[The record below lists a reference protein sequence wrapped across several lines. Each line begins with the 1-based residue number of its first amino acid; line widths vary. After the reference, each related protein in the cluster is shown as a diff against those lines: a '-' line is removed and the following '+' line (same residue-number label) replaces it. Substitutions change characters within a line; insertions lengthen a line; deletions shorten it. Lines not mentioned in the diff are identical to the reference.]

1 MGSKADDY
9 FTAEIRNRVFQ
20 IKRLA
25 TMPQVIWQLMDTLA
39 DDRSSASTVEKVIE
53 SDPALASKVLSLAN
67 SAYYSPRQE
76 VVTIE
81 RAVVI
86 IGYEE
91 LYLLAVGATLAEVFN
106 IRSVPAEF
114 DGEGLW
120 LHCLAVSW
128 LARELAVAACYPAPM
143 EIMVAG
149 LLHDLGKLVLAT
161 YLKKE
166 LNKIINLV
174 KNGVPYYLAEE
185 QFGLGHTSVGYW
197 LARHWSLPESH
208 TDIIRD
214 HHTPRPDGPHFTGTC
229 LVLLADQLVKALGI
243 GLIHKARPV
252 YLSAALEATNLTKAR
267 LRTEVKRFKR
277 EIPALTDRWKQ
288 ILGKGAR

>member
-1 MGSKADDY
+1 MESGEKDY
-9 FTAEIRNRVFQ
+9 LAAEIRNRVFQ

-25 TMPQVIWQLMDTLA
+25 AMPQVIWQLMNALS

-53 SDPALASKVLSLAN
+53 NDPALASKVLSLAN

-91 LYLLAVGATLAEVFN
+91 LYLLAVGSTLAEVFN
-106 IRSVPAEF
+106 LRSVPAGF

-120 LHCLAVSW
+120 IHCLAVSW
-128 LARELAVAACYPAPM
+128 LARELAEAARYPAPM

-166 LNKIINLV
+166 LNKITNLV
-174 KNGVPYYLAEE
+174 KNGIPYYLAEE
-185 QFGLGHTSVGYW
+185 QFGLGHTTIGYW
-197 LARHWSLPESH
+197 LAKHWGLPEAH
-208 TDIIRD
+208 AEIIRD
-214 HHTPRPDGPHFTGTC
+214 HHTPRPMGPHFTGTC

-243 GLIHKARPV
+243 GLVHKARPV

-277 EIPALTDRWKQ
+277 EIPVLTERWKQ
-288 ILGKGAR
+288 ILGKGVT